1 VFQFSAIQT
10 AARENARPTV
20 VETSFEIFHGDP
32 VTTRSIPPDH
42 NASFSVAVALLALAA
57 KTSIAGYESD
67 RHNVKNYTV
76 RI

>member
-1 VFQFSAIQT
+1 MFQFSAIQT

-42 NASFSVAVALLALAA
+42 SASFSVAVALLALGDQPR
-57 KTSIAGYESD
+57 KPPSQVM
-67 RHNVKNYTV
+67 N
-76 RI
+76 RIGIT